1 MPATVH
7 CPHPMTCS
15 DHTHDVRKPRARGCA
30 GTYLLHTAAHGPCR
44 RDASGE
50 ADRTAA
56 LRCRRSEHDAACNES
71 RRDVAEG
78 GAIYSIA
85 CGPQWDEGLF
95 SHLLALLARVLPLA
109 VADARNGYSFA

>member
-1 MPATVH
+1 
-7 CPHPMTCS
+7 MTCS
-15 DHTHDVRKPRARGCA
+15 DHTHNVRKPRGRGCA
-30 GTYLLHTAAHGPCR
+30 GNLPPGCIGR
-44 RDASGE
+44 E

-56 LRCRRSEHDAACNES
+56 LRCRRSKHDAACNES

-78 GAIYSIA
+78 DAIYSIA

>member
-1 MPATVH
+1 MHRERPI
-7 CPHPMTCS
+7 
-15 DHTHDVRKPRARGCA
+15 ARQRCA
-30 GTYLLHTAAHGPCR
+30 A
-44 RDASGE
+44 
-50 ADRTAA
+50 
-56 LRCRRSEHDAACNES
+56 RSKHDAACNES

>member
-1 MPATVH
+1 MYASPEA
-7 CPHPMTCS
+7 
-15 DHTHDVRKPRARGCA
+15 
-30 GTYLLHTAAHGPCR
+30 TAAQGTCR

-50 ADRTAA
+50 RPIARQRCAA
-56 LRCRRSEHDAACNES
+56 AGQNTVPRATSPGAMW
-71 RRDVAEG
+71 AEG
-78 GAIYSIA
+78 DAIYSIA